1 MDARILVIIPA
12 YNEEKTIAQVVRNI
26 ASAAPMVDV
35 VVINDG
41 SRDRTSAEA
50 RRVGAPVLDLPCNLG
65 IGGAMQTGYVYAHRE
80 GYDIAIQIDAD
91 GQHDPRFIGTLV
103 EPILAGQSDMVIGS
117 RYVEKTDYQGALT
130 RRLGSWVFTGLLKVL
145 TGLTIY
151 DSTSGFRAVNKGI
164 IRSFAECYPQDYPE
178 VDVIVRLRKNGFR
191 LLELPVEMHERK
203 GGQSSITA
211 FKSVYYMIKVSLS
224 LVINS
229 LKPRTG
235 VTHHV

>member
-1 MDARILVIIPA
+1 MEPRVLVIIPA
-12 YNEEKTIAQVVRNI
+12 YNEEKTIAQVVKNI
-26 ASAAPMVDV
+26 RKAAPSVDV
-35 VVINDG
+35 VVVNDG
-41 SRDRTSAEA
+41 SKDRTTAEA
-50 RRVGAPVLDLPCNLG
+50 HSVGAPVLDLPCNLG
-65 IGGAMQTGYVYAHRE
+65 IGGAMQTGYVYAHRQ

-91 GQHDPRFIGTLV
+91 GQHDPIFINKLV

-117 RYVEKTDYQGALT
+117 RYVEKTDYRGALT

-151 DSTSGFRAVNKGI
+151 DSTSGFRAVNKEI
-164 IRSFAECYPQDYPE
+164 IRFFADCYPQDYPE

-203 GGQSSITA
+203 GGTSSITA

-224 LVINS
+224 LLINS
-229 LKPRTG
+229 TKPRTQAA
-235 VTHHV
+235 HHV